1 VPINKIRRMMYCVLS
16 ITGDYCSDEKGI
28 KLTYDEMV
36 AVVGIEGEDHGNDG
50 LNSMSE
56 YGDRIIR
63 WYAEDPKAYLDFTF
77 RA

>member
-1 VPINKIRRMMYCVLS
+1 
-16 ITGDYCSDEKGI
+16 
-28 KLTYDEMV
+28 MV

-50 LNSMSE
+50 PNSMSE

-63 WYAEDPKAYLDFTF
+63 WYAEDLKAYVDFTF

>member
-1 VPINKIRRMMYCVLS
+1 
-16 ITGDYCSDEKGI
+16 
-28 KLTYDEMV
+28 MV
-36 AVVGIEGEDHGNDG
+36 AVAGIEGEDHSNDG

-63 WYAEDPKAYLDFTF
+63 WYAEDPKAYVNFTF